1 MDFPDR
7 TYLVWI
13 DEDRDKPGRFHH
25 CMKMEDEDVFDYQQ
39 YIRSDLVPQWQPFDT
54 APTNVQILV
63 RRSDH
68 VEERSGDICTA
79 IVYNVERDIKFFT
92 HWMPIP
98 KVPE

>member
-1 MDFPDR
+1 MSILPDKL
-7 TYLVWI
+7 YIAEHL
-13 DEDRDKPGRFHH
+13 DNYDSDSGSDLKSY
-25 CMKMEDEDVFDYQQ
+25 KQ
-39 YIRSDLVPQWQPFDT
+39 YIRADLVPQWQPFDT

-79 IVYNVERDIKFFT
+79 IVYNVERNIKFFT

>member
-1 MDFPDR
+1 MVYFPDE
-7 TYLVWI
+7 VWI
-13 DEDRDKPGRFHH
+13 NSRSATVYIDGSSAVSGRDREFAGG
-25 CMKMEDEDVFDYQQ
+25 QQ
-39 YIRSDLVPQWQPFDT
+39 YIRADLVPQWQPFDT

>member
-1 MDFPDR
+1 MVYFPDE
-7 TYLVWI
+7 VWI
-13 DEDRDKPGRFHH
+13 NSRSATVYIDGSSAVSGRDREFAGG
-25 CMKMEDEDVFDYQQ
+25 QQ